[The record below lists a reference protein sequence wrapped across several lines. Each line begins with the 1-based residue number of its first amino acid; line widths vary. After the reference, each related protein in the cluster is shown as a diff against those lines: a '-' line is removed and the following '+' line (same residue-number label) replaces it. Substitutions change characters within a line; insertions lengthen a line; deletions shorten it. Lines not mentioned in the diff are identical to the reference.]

1 MTRCLHALLKTSAQ
15 DGRRKLST
23 VSGLVPRM
31 LRNKIPGFVAIT
43 NDGPQVIQATVN
55 AQNMISTA
63 KEQTANELV
72 VSPRRLPADP

>member
-1 MTRCLHALLKTSAQ
+1 
-15 DGRRKLST
+15 
-23 VSGLVPRM
+23 M

-55 AQNMISTA
+55 APNMISTA

-72 VSPRRLPADP
+72 VSPWRLPTDP

>member
-1 MTRCLHALLKTSAQ
+1 
-15 DGRRKLST
+15 
-23 VSGLVPRM
+23 M

-72 VSPRRLPADP
+72 VSPRRLPAGT